1 MDIKIF
7 LAPVIGAVIGYITN
21 DTAIKMLFHPRKAL
35 YIGRWQVP
43 FTPGLIPKEKNRVAR
58 SVGNVVSIRLLSSDV
73 ILDTL
78 TSDEMIGK
86 IRRALENIIEKNRD
100 NDSTVEEVMEKIS
113 PKEVKNRIISEL
125 KEELTVLIYKKLV
138 DFKFGENIS
147 KMTLQKMKE
156 KMDMSLFA
164 IISAMIDDNM
174 INSISQSIG
183 EHIDNIIAD
192 NSEEIIRDLIDVEV
206 DKLKNE
212 KISVLIQKYDN
223 KIPLLIDLIISI
235 YEKIIKNDLTQI
247 MHELNLAKIVED
259 RISTFDVMEL
269 ENMIFGIMDKELKA
283 IVYFGALLGFLM
295 GFINAAFMFV

>member
-21 DTAIKMLFHPRKAL
+21 DIAIKMLFHPRKAL

-58 SVGNVVSIRLLSSDV
+58 SVGNVVSTRLLSSDV

-113 PKEVKNRIISEL
+113 PKEVTNRIISDL

-192 NSEEIIRDLIDVEV
+192 NSEEIIRDLIDVEM

-223 KIPLLIDLIISI
+223 KIPLLIDFIISI